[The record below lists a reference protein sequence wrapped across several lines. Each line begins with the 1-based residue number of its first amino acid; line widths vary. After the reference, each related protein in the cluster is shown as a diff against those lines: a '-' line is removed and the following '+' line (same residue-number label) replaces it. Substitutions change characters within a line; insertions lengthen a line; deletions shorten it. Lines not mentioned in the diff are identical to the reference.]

1 MQIARMGFAP
11 TSCPPS
17 PTLEHEF
24 YPNPA
29 TIAKRIHEIVRPGVA
44 WEPDPEHAKLAYQM
58 QFRGPF

>member
-1 MQIARMGFAP
+1 LGFAS

-17 PTLEHEF
+17 PTLEHAF

-29 TIAKRIHEIVRPGVA
+29 TIAGRIHEMVSPGVA
-44 WEPDPEHAKLAYQM
+44 WQPNGDRAKLSYQA